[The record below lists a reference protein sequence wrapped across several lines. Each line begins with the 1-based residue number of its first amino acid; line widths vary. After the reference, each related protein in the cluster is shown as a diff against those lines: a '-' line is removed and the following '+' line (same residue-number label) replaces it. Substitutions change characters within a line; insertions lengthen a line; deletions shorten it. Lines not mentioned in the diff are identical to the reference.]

1 MAGNTHGCVVDQ
13 PARRGSLDAT
23 AYIASIY
30 FNQATVLLRQGA
42 YGEAETYLREV
53 VRTWPGHTGA
63 LNNLGTAVWQQ
74 GRVREAEAFYRRALA
89 EAPDDFGVL
98 NNLGNALWEQSRP
111 GEAVDFYRRAL
122 ELEPASAETQM
133 NLGVALSDLGEFDEA
148 IEWLESSL
156 RLQPRSPEAL
166 DNVGMTLARQ
176 GRWGEAMTWY
186 ERALAVRP
194 DFPEAHRNRA
204 YIWLT
209 HGDYERGWP
218 EHEWRLGCRNH
229 RVLPVPRPQWTG
241 EDIRGRTILLHAEQ
255 GYGDVLQFI
264 RFACPVKRRGP
275 RVIVACPEPLVRLVA
290 ALPGGRRRPGLVRPD
305 PRVRRPRDAHE
316 PARHRAHD
324 PGDAARRVPLSVRRS
339 RDGGTLAAHR

>member
-1 MAGNTHGCVVDQ
+1 MAGNTHGCVLDQ

-30 FNQATVLLRQGA
+30 FNQATALLRQGA

-53 VRTWPGHTGA
+53 VRTWPGHAGA
-63 LNNLGTAVWQQ
+63 LNNLGTAIWQQ

-122 ELEPASAETQM
+122 ELEPAFARNPDEPGGCAIRPR
-133 NLGVALSDLGEFDEA
+133 GVRRGDRVARVVAPAPAPFAGGPRQRGDDAGPAGPVGRGDDL
-148 IEWLESSL
+148 
-156 RLQPRSPEAL
+156 
-166 DNVGMTLARQ
+166 V
-176 GRWGEAMTWY
+176 
-186 ERALAVRP
+186 RAGTGGAP

-241 EDIRGRTILLHAEQ
+241 EDLRGRTILLHAEQ

-264 RFACPVKRRGP
+264 RFACPVKRGAR
-275 RVIVACPEPLVRLVA
+275 RDRRLSRA
-290 ALPGGRRRPGLVRPD
+290 ARPAGRALPGGRRRPGLVRPD
-305 PRVRRPRDAHE
+305 PRVRRPRDAHD
-316 PARHRAHD
+316 PARHPAHD

-339 RDGGTLAAHR
+339 RDGGTLAAHC